1 METGKTYF
9 SSQYISNAS
18 QLGSWQ
24 DGEGILILQ
33 TQATQNKFFGLI
45 KNSNNVVF
53 YADLTGWN
61 PGDPLS
67 YTSYSYAVPSV
78 GDIDADGIVDS
89 SDETPA
95 IRLRGVR
102 QSNGSIIWIVYVIF
116 TDTSLTHAK
125 IYVSG
130 SAQYSGSLNGSTA
143 LSSQNSYK
151 AAYFGANS
159 ISSYVNG
166 YTNYAYFRFPVSSD
180 NGSSY
185 TNSQTIE
192 SIEVAI
198 PTVGSNSGDEASTYK
213 HLYQSL

>member
-1 METGKTYF
+1 
-9 SSQYISNAS
+9 
-18 QLGSWQ
+18 
-24 DGEGILILQ
+24 
-33 TQATQNKFFGLI
+33 
-45 KNSNNVVF
+45 
-53 YADLTGWN
+53 
-61 PGDPLS
+61 
-67 YTSYSYAVPSV
+67 
-78 GDIDADGIVDS
+78 
-89 SDETPA
+89 
-95 IRLRGVR
+95 
-102 QSNGSIIWIVYVIF
+102 VYVIF